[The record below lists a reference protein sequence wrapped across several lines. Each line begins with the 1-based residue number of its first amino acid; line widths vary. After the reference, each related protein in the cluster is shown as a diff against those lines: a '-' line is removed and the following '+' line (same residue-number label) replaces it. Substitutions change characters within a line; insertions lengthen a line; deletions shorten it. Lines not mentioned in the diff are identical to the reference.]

1 MNLNKK
7 KISFILDSEA
17 IKLSKVLS
25 KDFLEIE
32 IYAIS
37 EGINR
42 NNFSFLLRSMEESLY
57 TFDDKPVLAYFNPF
71 TRGIEEHNS
80 TISLDQET
88 GEEFYDYTG
97 PNAEKPVGLISPG
110 TAEIVDYNGKKWIKV
125 NAKLWV
131 KYNRQIIK
139 NLLKAKSRK
148 VSVEIE
154 VLESYEDE
162 NGVEIIEKFTLDG
175 ITILQY
181 RPNTTIL
188 VDEGIEGAK
197 LNLKEFANS
206 SDFKTFQKKMAFA
219 YSQQSLSENENKE
232 DITYVEKEKILIDNS
247 KESAIMEDDWEKPN
261 ADFYDWLRNASNFK
275 TLSKENSLILE
286 DDWETN
292 IDSNK
297 YSHHSCSDGK
307 LVVNKKGVMAAY
319 SRGMS
324 QNIFED
330 NPGAKR
336 HILKHFKELG
346 LDISEMFNKE
356 TFNIEE
362 NNFKISDNKVLDANV
377 NPLVDKKEEKEG
389 DFKMFYDKKRELLEG
404 YIREAFKNEDGND
417 ECCYIWVCDLS
428 DEEVVYCVEHKYFK
442 ASYSIE
448 ELEDEIKVFV
458 NTEEAVEVVSGWVE
472 VKPTYIEHSEKRF
485 TVEEFVAEYDTVNKE
500 LADTK
505 EELEG
510 VKSEF
515 ATMSS
520 VLEAERETYA
530 SFNEEHNALVE
541 KFSTLS
547 TDFEE
552 LTSAHEE
559 LSANHETLQATFK
572 EMEQKVEEFKAEAE
586 KREIEEFKAYGFS
599 LVDGEDF
606 LDSEDDVEAKDAL
619 KASIVEKC
627 DNKTFAS
634 KEELNT
640 FVSNE
645 LMKLVYT
652 KTKKMKKAEK
662 VTENFNADLTE
673 QTSAQATEAVKDCFG
688 ILEDYNNR

>member
-1 MNLNKK
+1 MKTQNKK
-7 KISFILDSEA
+7 INFILEAEA

-37 EGINR
+37 EGNNR
-42 NNFSFLLRSMEESLY
+42 NNFSFLLGAMEESLY

-71 TRGIEEHNS
+71 TRGIEEHNA
-80 TISLDQET
+80 TVSLDRDT
-88 GEEFYDYTG
+88 GEEFYDYTS
-97 PNAEKPVGLISPG
+97 PNAEKPVGLLTPG

-162 NGVEIIEKFTLDG
+162 EGVEIIQKFTLDG

-197 LNLKEFANS
+197 LNLKDFANS
-206 SDFKTFQKKMAFA
+206 ADFKTFQRKMAFA
-219 YSQQSLSENENKE
+219 YSRENFTNNKSIKDSDENF
-232 DITYVEKEKILIDNS
+232 TQNKIEIDNS
-247 KESAIMEDDWEKPN
+247 KESAIIDEEWANPN
-261 ADFYDWLRNASNFK
+261 SEFFEWIRCASNFK
-275 TLSKENSLILE
+275 ALYKENSLILE
-286 DDWETN
+286 EDWEAN
-292 IDSNK
+292 VEKNE
-297 YSHHSCSDGK
+297 YPHHSIKDGK
-307 LVVNKKGVMAAY
+307 LVLNKEGLFKAY
-319 SRGMS
+319 SKGME
-324 QNIFED
+324 QDIFSD
-330 NPGAKR
+330 NPGARR
-336 HILKHFKELG
+336 HILKHYKELG
-346 LDISEMFNKE
+346 LDTLDLFNKE
-356 TFNIEE
+356 KFNLE
-362 NNFKISDNKVLDANV
+362 NNDDKVLDDTV
-377 NPLVDKKEEKEG
+377 KPLVNKKEEKEG

-458 NTEEAVEVVSGWVE
+458 NTEEAVEVVSGWIE

-510 VKSEF
+510 VKAEF

-520 VLEAERETYA
+520 VLEAERETHA
-530 SFNEEHNALVE
+530 SFNEEHNTLVE

-552 LTSAHEE
+552 LTSAHNE
-559 LSANHETLQATFK
+559 LTANHETLQATFK
-572 EMEQKVEEFKAEAE
+572 EMEQKVEEFKVEAE

-599 LVDGEDF
+599 LVDDEDI
-606 LDSEDDVEAKDAL
+606 LDSEEDVESKNAL
-619 KASIVEKC
+619 KASIVENC

-645 LMKLVYT
+645 IMKLVYA
-652 KTKKMKKAEK
+652 KTKKMKKTEK
-662 VTENFNADLTE
+662 GVENFNADLTNQPIAKE
-673 QTSAQATEAVKDCFG
+673 NVTIKDCFG
-688 ILEDYNNR
+688 VLEEYNNR